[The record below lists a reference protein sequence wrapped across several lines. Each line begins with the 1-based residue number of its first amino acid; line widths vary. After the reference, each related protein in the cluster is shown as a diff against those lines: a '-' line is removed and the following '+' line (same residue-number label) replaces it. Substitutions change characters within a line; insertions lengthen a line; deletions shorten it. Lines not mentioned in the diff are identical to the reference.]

1 MSRFIS
7 LKDKGRN
14 YLDTLTGETV
24 SKRQR
29 DKALRSVFSEKP
41 ISNEA
46 AAKQR
51 RLTNL
56 ELSVSRPARGR
67 TSLLKKSE
75 TERKLIAEARIEDEQ
90 RKAELAKKEQQER
103 ALQRALF
110 RSANK
115 SVKVKHVTKR
125 SLKPGSKG
133 ARFSFNTYSEYLQL
147 KKEAQA
153 TGVVFSYG
161 LGMVGYHGETNQSYG
176 VTVFTMEH
184 INNKP
189 IPEKTFYERFDEER
203 MARAYFVFQHYFMH
217 VAFKKEFYEKVLADH
232 QAKLKAGKIKS
243 KAPKKRKAARK

>member
-46 AAKQR
+46 AARQNR
-51 RLTNL
+51 QTNL
-56 ELSVSRPARGR
+56 ELAVSRPARGR
-67 TSLLKKSE
+67 SSLLKKTE
-75 TERKLIAEARIEDEQ
+75 TERQLIAQARIEDEQ
-90 RKAELAKKEQQER
+90 RKAELKKKEQEER

-110 RSANK
+110 KSANK
-115 SVKVKHVTKR
+115 NVKVKHVTKR

-133 ARFSFNTYSEYLQL
+133 ARFSFNTYADYLQL
-147 KKEAQA
+147 LKEAKA
-153 TGVVFSYG
+153 TGVIFSYG

-184 INNKP
+184 ISNKP
-189 IPEKTFYERFDEER
+189 ISEERFNERFDEER
-203 MARAYFVFQHYFMH
+203 MARSYFVFQHYFFH
-217 VAFKKEFYEKVLADH
+217 AAYKKEFYEKVLADH
-232 QAKLKAGKIKS
+232 KAKVAAGKVKP
-243 KAPKKRKAARK
+243 KAPKKRRKARK

>member
-1 MSRFIS
+1 MSRFLS

-14 YLDTLTGETV
+14 FLDTLTGKTV
-24 SKRQR
+24 SRRQR

-46 AAKQR
+46 SAKFNLQ
-51 RLTNL
+51 TNP
-56 ELSVSRPARGR
+56 ELALARPARGR
-67 TSLLKKSE
+67 KSVLKASQ
-75 TERKLIAEARIEDEQ
+75 TEREMIVAARIEDKE

-133 ARFSFNTYSEYLQL
+133 ARFSFNTYGEYLQL

-217 VAFKKEFYEKVLADH
+217 VAYKKEFYEKVLTDH
-232 QAKLKAGKIKS
+232 KAKLAAGKVKP

>member
-24 SKRQR
+24 SRRQR

-46 AAKQR
+46 SAKFNLQ
-51 RLTNL
+51 TNP
-56 ELSVSRPARGR
+56 ELALARPARGR
-67 TSLLKKSE
+67 KSVLKASQ
-75 TERKLIAEARIEDEQ
+75 TEREMIVAARIEDKE

-133 ARFSFNTYSEYLQL
+133 ARFSFNTYNEYLRL
-147 KKEAQA
+147 KQEAQSI
-153 TGVVFSYG
+153 GVVLSYS
-161 LGMVGYHGETNQSYG
+161 LGMVGYHSETNQAHG
-176 VTVFTMEH
+176 VTVFTMES
-184 INNKP
+184 IKNKP
-189 IPEKTFYERFDEER
+189 IPEERFYERFDEER
-203 MARAYFVFQHYFMH
+203 KARTYFVFQHYFMH
-217 VAFKKEFYEKVLADH
+217 VAYKKEFYEQVFADYKKKMAMGKV
-232 QAKLKAGKIKS
+232 KR
-243 KAPKKRKAARK
+243 KAPKKRKVKRK